1 MEHLK
6 EVNNRAD
13 APPLRVRTRDRG
25 YCFRVSTIL
34 FRCGI
39 VAAMYQPFG
48 YSLELGAPVARLGA
62 LVTELPD

>member
-1 MEHLK
+1 MENLK
-6 EVNNRAD
+6 VVNNRAD
-13 APPLRVRTRDRG
+13 APLLHVRTCDCG

-34 FRCGI
+34 FRFGI

-48 YSLELGAPVARLGA
+48 YSLELGVTVSRLGA